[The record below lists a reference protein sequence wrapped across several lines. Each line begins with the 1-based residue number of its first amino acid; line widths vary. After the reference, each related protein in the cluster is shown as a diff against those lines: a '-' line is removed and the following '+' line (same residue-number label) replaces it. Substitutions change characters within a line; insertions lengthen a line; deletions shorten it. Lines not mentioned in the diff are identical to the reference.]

1 MFSCRVVLSCCSF
14 AHDQEALEVSEVLFE
29 RDEKR
34 GSDTLYAVGW
44 NAKVREGASYGAA
57 HDCGVLLMPSTASD
71 LHCAAASQAL
81 KLCLCNECCCV

>member
-1 MFSCRVVLSCCSF
+1 VLPCCSF

-44 NAKVREGASYGAA
+44 NAKVREQGYELLLLCLALHTTVSCTGAEPRRA
-57 HDCGVLLMPSTASD
+57 V
-71 LHCAAASQAL
+71 ASQMV
-81 KLCLCNECCCV
+81 KLHPHSACSCA